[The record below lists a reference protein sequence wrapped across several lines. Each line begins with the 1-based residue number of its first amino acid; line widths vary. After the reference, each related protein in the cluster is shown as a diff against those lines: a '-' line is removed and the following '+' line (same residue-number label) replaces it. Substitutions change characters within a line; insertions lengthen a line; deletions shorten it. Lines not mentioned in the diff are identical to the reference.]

1 MLDNDTNFHGSDTD
15 LEGYEDRETREKA
28 RNDGLIDR
36 LSVSREGSECGPRC
50 SHTAKCH
57 GHYSGYNNLLVPC
70 HYPCFH
76 YECATPEMATADK
89 LDAQRIT
96 NALLYRKYTGQVTTD
111 PPAANLPLSADP
123 PRCPDCLVPW
133 GPIVVATRPQRGGD
147 PPPPC
152 TDTKIVVRN
161 NVLCRRRRCRR
172 FCCRH
177 TGTGKFC
184 CLRQVHLVEN
194 LPQATHTRNR
204 EKRHKYGLKHA
215 LHSLDGHFK

>member
-147 PPPPC
+147 PPPPVR
-152 TDTKIVVRN
+152 TPKLSYGTMYFVDAGGAGDFVVGIRARGN
-161 NVLCRRRRCRR
+161 SVA
-172 FCCRH
+172 F
-177 TGTGKFC
+177 GKS
-184 CLRQVHLVEN
+184 
-194 LPQATHTRNR
+194 T
-204 EKRHKYGLKHA
+204 
-215 LHSLDGHFK
+215 S

>member
-147 PPPPC
+147 PPPPALYGHQNCRTEQC
-152 TDTKIVVRN
+152 TLSTPEVPEILLSAYGHGEILLPSASPPRRESTPSNAHTK
-161 NVLCRRRRCRR
+161 
-172 FCCRH
+172 
-177 TGTGKFC
+177 
-184 CLRQVHLVEN
+184 
-194 LPQATHTRNR
+194 
-204 EKRHKYGLKHA
+204 
-215 LHSLDGHFK
+215 